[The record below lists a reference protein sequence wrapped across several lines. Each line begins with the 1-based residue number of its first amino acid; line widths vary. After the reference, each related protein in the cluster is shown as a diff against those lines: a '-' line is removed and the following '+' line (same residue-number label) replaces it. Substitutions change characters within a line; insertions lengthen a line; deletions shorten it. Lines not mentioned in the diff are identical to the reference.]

1 MARFIGSPPR
11 HGNARE
17 LNASCLLIIFVVPIC
32 FGDVSESLLL
42 DEPAKDCEG
51 SILDFL

>member
-1 MARFIGSPPR
+1 MARFIGSPPL
-11 HGNARE
+11 HGNAR
-17 LNASCLLIIFVVPIC
+17 LNASCLIIFVVPIC

-51 SILDFL
+51 SIPDLL